1 MDGASARLI
10 PVSGRFHAEAGVR
23 ERIADPPVL
32 LPVAVLADA
41 DSPRVNGADEEHVR
55 LLAASPT
62 DLPPIVVHRS
72 TMQVVDGVHRLRAAR
87 LAGAEHIAARYFD
100 GSAEEAFVYAVEANA
115 EHGLPLSAADR
126 TAAAGRILRSYP
138 EWSDRAVAGI
148 AGLSDKT
155 VAAIRR
161 RTTADFPNLNHRVGT
176 DGRRRPV
183 DFAVGRL
190 HAGRLLAQDPD
201 RPLKE
206 VAGEAGV
213 AVGTAR
219 DVRRRLS
226 RGESPLPPAQQPGR
240 PRPDARRRPEPK
252 QPEPETAE
260 IAPHEAIREV
270 LDELARDP
278 ALRYSEAGL
287 SLLRLLVAHR
297 GGPDVW
303 QRFAESVP
311 PHCADAVAAVSRRC
325 AQVWLDFA
333 GRVGGSCSQDRT
345 AGRRRLERNAGK
357 P

>member
-10 PVSGRFHAEAGVR
+10 PVSGRFPAEAGVWK
-23 ERIADPPVL
+23 ELAGPPVL

-41 DSPRVNGADEEHVR
+41 DTPRLNGADEEHVR
-55 LLAASPT
+55 LLAAVPV

-72 TMQVVDGVHRLRAAR
+72 TMQVVDGVHRVRAAR
-87 LAGAEHIAARYFD
+87 LAGAEYIAARYFE

-126 TAAAGRILRSYP
+126 TAAAERILRAYP
-138 EWSDRAVAGI
+138 EWSDRAVAGV

-161 RTTADFPNLNHRVGT
+161 RATADFPNLNHRIGA

-183 DFAVGRL
+183 NFAAGRL
-190 HAGRLLAQDPD
+190 HAGRLLEQNPD

-206 VAGEAGV
+206 VAREAGV

-226 RGESPLPPAQQPGR
+226 RGESPLPPAQRVGR
-240 PRPDARRRPEPK
+240 PRPGARRTPEPK
-252 QPEPETAE
+252 EPGPAPAE

-278 ALRYSEAGL
+278 ALRYSEAGR

-297 GGPDVW
+297 GSPDVW
-303 QRFAESVP
+303 QRFADNVP

-325 AQVWLDFA
+325 AQLWLDFA
-333 GRVGGSCSQDRT
+333 ARVGG
-345 AGRRRLERNAGK
+345 N
-357 P
+357 